1 MKPRKTVAV
10 IMPSLNE
17 EASVDATLNAV
28 FASTRLPD
36 EIVVADAF
44 SRDSTRQGI
53 AAFAERGIPIK
64 LIDNPGIFAGAGRNA
79 AAQAT
84 RCDILLFLDFG
95 NIVDPGWIEA
105 MTQPFESDTVD
116 AVGGLFIPFC
126 ENDFERCIAAIQY
139 QEAILFARL
148 PRTEQLA
155 RLPDKIRLG
164 GLGSAI
170 RRDVYARIGGM
181 PAWLR
186 AGEDQLF
193 GHKLLAA
200 GARIAPALDAR
211 LFHHMRDSASA
222 LFRQNL
228 VYARGDGYTNTGQ
241 SHYQRTFAL
250 YAAILAGLLALP
262 WLPAAG
268 GVSVALFASYA
279 YATGFRR
286 LRRVHGSRFALRQ
299 LASIPFILLPKDI
312 GTFVGYIQGRWG
324 WLTRP
329 QLRTDYHAYMQRPS

>member
-1 MKPRKTVAV
+1 MKPRQTVAV
-10 IMPSLNE
+10 VMPSLNE

-44 SRDSTRQGI
+44 SKDRTRERI
-53 AAFAERGIPIK
+53 AAFAERGVPIR

-84 RCDILLFLDFG
+84 HCDILLFLDFG

-105 MTQPFESDTVD
+105 MTQPFESGTVD

-148 PRTEQLA
+148 PRAEQIA

-164 GLGSAI
+164 GLGSAVS
-170 RRDVYARIGGM
+170 RDCYTRIGGM

-211 LFHHMRDSASA
+211 LFHHMRDTPGA
-222 LFRQNL
+222 LYRQNL

-241 SHYQRTFAL
+241 AHYGRTFAL
-250 YAAILAGLLALP
+250 YAAILASLLALP
-262 WLPAAG
+262 WLPAG
-268 GVSVALFASYA
+268 GIMAAALFGAYG

-286 LRRVHGSRFALRQ
+286 LRRVHGTAFALRQ
-299 LASIPFILLPKDI
+299 LASIPLILLPKDI
-312 GTFVGYIQGRWG
+312 GTIAGYIQGRWG

-329 QLRTDYHAYMQRPS
+329 QLRTDYHAYMQRPT